1 MKRVKS
7 RKMTSRGGFLFK
19 LPLVLGLAL
28 ILLAQL
34 AAPVGAASRSYYFPR
49 VLIEAEIHPDGSI
62 TVVEERTFHFDGS
75 FRGAWEYI
83 YLKNNASIRDVLVG
97 EAGIPYRQE
106 APGRATSPASFTW
119 RSIPATSTLTGAL
132 KAANEERTFTISYT
146 VDNAVLV
153 HEDVA
158 ELYYQFIG
166 TNG

>member
-97 EAGIPYRQE
+97 EAGIPT
-106 APGRATSPASFTW
+106 GRRLRDARHPRHLLRGGAS
-119 RSIPATSTLTGAL
+119 RLRL
-132 KAANEERTFTISYT
+132 
-146 VDNAVLV
+146 
-153 HEDVA
+153 H
-158 ELYYQFIG
+158 
-166 TNG
+166 